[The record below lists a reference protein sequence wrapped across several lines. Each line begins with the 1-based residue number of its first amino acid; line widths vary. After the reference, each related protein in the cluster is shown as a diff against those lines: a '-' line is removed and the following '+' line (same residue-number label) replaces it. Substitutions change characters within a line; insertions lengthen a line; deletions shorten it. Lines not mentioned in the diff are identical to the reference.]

1 MSLKKIRDS
10 VLTITFT
17 LVNAMDS
24 SKSVLSSSE
33 VAFPRGGSSVLT
45 PLEVKEISNEATR
58 DVLFEAAASTS
69 TSKRTKSSDHS
80 NKRQKKQKKSKDSQP
95 AEEVSVPIERFTF
108 KTLLPGSYVLGQIVE
123 INSLDLAIAMGDNL
137 VGYVPITSISDEFSE
152 AVEKYEQES
161 DNEDDDEDEEKLPKL
176 SNAFT
181 VGQWL
186 RAKVVTSENQRK
198 RIELSIEP
206 QSVNESIELEDL
218 VSGFQLQ
225 ASVKSVEDHGVI
237 LNIGILDLSGF
248 ISNKEL
254 KNADGIQDLRV
265 GSVLLTTVVSKPS
278 SRTVNLKPSQ
288 GTAGNL
294 KKQTIST
301 ISSIDSIKP
310 GIIVDALIADV
321 SKNGVAAR
329 VLGLLDGTFTLPHIG
344 EYSVEKLK
352 HKFAI
357 GSSIKA
363 KIIAVL
369 NIGGTKKIILS
380 QLEDVLAL
388 KTGDVAGPLEAFPVG
403 HIFEEV
409 TVKAGDSD
417 YLYVD
422 FGSADFKG
430 QCHNSKIDS
439 QLDLSINYTIGSK
452 HRARV
457 IGFNSIDNLLVVTL
471 DPKAINA
478 KFLNTDNIPVG
489 ASVEGEV
496 LKVLDSSAGLIV
508 NVDGFEALVP
518 SNHMSDIKLAYPERK
533 FRIGSKIKGRI
544 LGKKG
549 KKLLVTLRKSFA
561 SLEDNEVLSSFDQ
574 ATVGFK
580 TRGTVDRFVH
590 GGAIIAFFGKMKAF
604 LPKSEV
610 SETFVN
616 DITQHLKIGQSVT
629 ATVININEDEQ
640 KLQVTLRQST
650 ELTSEQAQA
659 IQELV
664 SGRSVITVIVVEKTK
679 DAVVVESEGSNL
691 HGILECGHLSDG
703 SFEHNRHILKQTAI
717 GKKLEVLV
725 LEKDEKSRL
734 IHVTA
739 KQSLIE
745 SANLNEFPITFEDIK
760 ASKKVIHGYIKSVT
774 NMGLFVSFGGKL
786 TGLVSSR
793 YASEGSMEDFSK
805 LYHKLQSVA
814 CDVVK
819 FEDDS
824 QRFWLSLS
832 DDKAEANVKLINPL
846 DTTKKR
852 SNDYTPGTITKGLVK
867 VIKPSYLGVQLAD
880 NLMARIDITNCFNSW
895 SDIKDKKHPLGQFQK
910 DDEITAKVIGYH
922 DNKKNTFSPIGQ
934 GASKRNTL
942 ELSLLQ
948 KDLDSDETIY
958 SNCKLEDLVHDKE
971 YVVFVNSISKGFIW
985 TNVSLDTKARISV
998 MELSDDASIL
1008 NDLEENLPVGA
1019 AVKASLKA
1027 FDSEHNV
1034 AIFANRTN
1042 LITSVD
1048 DVKVGM
1054 KLPARVLKV
1063 TESYV
1068 LVGLGEHVIASA
1080 FITDALNNYDDKITE
1095 VFSIGDFI
1103 SAAVIAVDTENH
1115 KVAVSLRDGSAVD
1128 KCIESIEDLKP
1139 GLVVKGFIKSIANNG
1154 LFISLGR
1161 SIFALVRIS
1170 DISDVYLKDWK
1181 KDFKLYQKVEGK
1193 ILSCKVEGRVLMT
1206 MKESAVNGTSESAK
1220 TFEELQVGDIYEGTV
1235 KRVVDFGVFV
1245 QLDGTL
1251 NVSGLCHHSEISDN
1265 KIDTVSALFGE
1276 GDRVKVKV
1284 LDINGEKQQL
1294 SLGMKA
1300 SYFTD
1305 AVSPRMD
1312 MDVDEEDEEEDE
1324 EEDDEEEDDDDE
1336 DEVMEDAYDS
1346 SSDSSDEEESSDIDA
1361 GSEKSLGL
1369 STNGFDWT
1377 ASILDQAEDNES
1389 SSDDE
1394 GFMDD
1399 KKKKKRSKSSSHHD
1413 DKTGDLNTRAPES
1426 VSDFERLL
1434 VGNPSSS
1441 ILWMNYMSFQLQLGE
1456 IDKAREIGERA
1467 LKTINYREEQEK
1479 MNIWIAMLNLENTF
1493 GSDESLDEVF
1503 KRAAQYMD
1511 SLVMHQ
1517 KLVGIFIMSE
1527 KYDKATELLKTM
1539 SKKFGKH
1546 VSVWVQYG
1554 AYLLDRK
1561 LNDDAHEVLSRAL
1574 QVLAKRD
1581 HIEVVKKFAQLEF
1594 NKGDPEQ
1601 GRSLF
1606 EGLVSDA
1613 PKRIDLWNVYIDQE
1627 IKQDDKEKVE
1637 DLFERIVTK
1646 KLSRKQAKFFF
1657 SKWLSFEE
1665 DKGDEQS
1672 AARVKA
1678 LATEYVQKNSE

>member
-1 MSLKKIRDS
+1 MES
-10 VLTITFT
+10 T
-17 LVNAMDS
+17 

-58 DVLFEAAASTS
+58 DVLFEAAAATS
-69 TSKRTKSSDHS
+69 SSKRTKSSAVQS
-80 NKRQKKQKKSKDSQP
+80 NKRQKKQKKAP
-95 AEEVSVPIERFTF
+95 EAVEEQTVQIERFSF
-108 KTLLPGSYVLGQIVE
+108 KTLLPGSYVLGQIVQV
-123 INSLDLAIAMGDNL
+123 NNLDLAIAIGDNL
-137 VGYVPITSISDEFSE
+137 LGYVPIPSISDEFS
-152 AVEKYEQES
+152 AALEKYEQDS
-161 DNEDDDEDEEKLPKL
+161 DSEDEEEHELPKL
-176 SNAFT
+176 SNAFKI
-181 VGQWL
+181 GQWV
-186 RAKVVTSENQRK
+186 RAKVATNESQRK

-206 QSVNESIELEDL
+206 LSVNENIELDDL
-218 VSGFQLQ
+218 VGGFQLQ
-225 ASVKSVEDHGVI
+225 ASVKSIEDHGII

-254 KNADGIQDLRV
+254 KKVEGIEIEDLSV

-288 GTAGNL
+288 GTSGNL
-294 KKQTIST
+294 KKVTIST

-329 VLGLLDGTFTLPHIG
+329 VFGLLDGTFTLPHIG
-344 EYSVEKLK
+344 DYSADKLK

-357 GSSIKA
+357 GSSVKA
-363 KIIAVL
+363 RIIGVL

-380 QLEDVLAL
+380 QLPNILSLTPVDIE
-388 KTGDVAGPLEAFPVG
+388 GPLEAFPVG

-409 TVKAGDSD
+409 TIKSGDSE

-439 QLDLSINYTIGSK
+439 DLDLNINYTIGSK
-452 HRARV
+452 HKARV
-457 IGFNSIDNLLVVTL
+457 VGFNSIDNLLVVTL

-489 ASVEGEV
+489 AAIEGQV
-496 LKVLDSSAGLIV
+496 LKVLDNGAGLIV

-518 SNHMSDIKLAYPERK
+518 SNHMSDIKLTYPERK

-544 LGKKG
+544 LGKSG
-549 KKLLVTLRKSFA
+549 KKLLVTIRKSFT
-561 SLEDNEVLSSFDQ
+561 SLEDDQVLSSFAD
-574 ATVGFK
+574 AKIGLK
-580 TRGTVDRFVH
+580 TQGTVDRFVH
-590 GGAIIAFFGKMKAF
+590 GGAIIAFFGKVKAF

-616 DITQHLKIGQSVT
+616 DISEHLKVGQSV
-629 ATVININEDEQ
+629 AASIININEEEQ
-640 KLQVTLRQST
+640 KLQVTLRQSA
-650 ELTSEQAQA
+650 ELTAEQAK
-659 IQELV
+659 IILELV
-664 SGRSVITVIVVEKTK
+664 PGRSIINVLVVEKNKT
-679 DAVVVESEGSNL
+679 AVVVESEGSNL
-691 HGILECGHLSDG
+691 RGLLEFGHLSDG

-717 GKKLEVLV
+717 GTKLEVLV

-734 IHVTA
+734 IHVSA
-739 KQSLIE
+739 KKSLIE
-745 SANLNEFPITFEDIK
+745 SAKLNEFPTSFDDIK
-760 ASKKVIHGYIKSVT
+760 DAKKVIHGYIKSVT

-786 TGLVSSR
+786 TGLVTAR

-805 LYHKLQSVA
+805 LYHKHQSVA
-814 CDVVK
+814 CDVIK
-819 FEDDS
+819 FEDES

-846 DTTKKR
+846 DSTKKR
-852 SNDYTPGTITKGLVK
+852 SNDYAPGTITKGLVK
-867 VIKPSYLGVQLAD
+867 IIKPTFLGIQLAD

-895 SDIKDKKHPLGQFQK
+895 DEIENKASPLAQFKK

-934 GASKRNTL
+934 GANKRNTL
-942 ELSLLQ
+942 ELSLLK
-948 KDLDSDETIY
+948 KDLESEETIY
-958 SNCKLEDLVHDKE
+958 STLKLEDIKKDQE
-971 YVVFVNSISKGFIW
+971 YVVFINTISKGFIW
-985 TNVSLDTKARISV
+985 ANISLDTKARISI

-1008 NDLEENLPVGA
+1008 NNLEENLPIGA
-1019 AVKASLKA
+1019 AVKASLKG

-1042 LITSVD
+1042 IITSVD

-1054 KLPARVLKV
+1054 KIPTRVLKV

-1103 SAAVIAVDTENH
+1103 SATVIAVDKENQ
-1115 KVAVSLRDGSAVD
+1115 KVAVSLRDENAVD
-1128 KCIESIEDLKP
+1128 KCIESVEDLKP
-1139 GLVVKGFIKSIANNG
+1139 GLVIKGFIKSIANNG

-1161 SIFALVRIS
+1161 SIFALVRVS
-1170 DISDVYLKDWK
+1170 DVSDVYLKDWK
-1181 KDFKLYQKVEGK
+1181 KDFKLYQQVVGK
-1193 ILSCKVEGRVLMT
+1193 IVSCKVEGRVLMT
-1206 MKESAVNGTSESAK
+1206 LKESAVDGSIESAK
-1220 TFEELQVGDIYEGTV
+1220 TFEELEVGDIYEGSI
-1235 KRVVDFGVFV
+1235 KRVMDFGVFV
-1245 QLDGTL
+1245 KLDGTL
-1251 NVSGLCHHSEISDN
+1251 DVSGLCHHSEISDN
-1265 KIDTVSALFGE
+1265 KVENVSALFGE

-1284 LDINGEKQQL
+1284 LDIIADKKQL

-1305 AVSPRMD
+1305 AVSPRTDD
-1312 MDVDEEDEEEDE
+1312 MEVDSEDE
-1324 EEDDEEEDDDDE
+1324 EEDDDEEEDEDDDE
-1336 DEVMEDAYDS
+1336 DEEDVEDEVMQDAAFN
-1346 SSDSSDEEESSDIDA
+1346 SSDDESSDEEESSDKDT
-1361 GSEKSLGL
+1361 GSSKSLGL

-1394 GFMDD
+1394 DFMAD
-1399 KKKKKRSKSSSHHD
+1399 KKKKKKSKASAHQD

-1479 MNIWIAMLNLENTF
+1479 MNIWIALLNLENTF

-1511 SLVMHQ
+1511 SLTMHQ

-1527 KYDKATELLKTM
+1527 KYDKTTELFKTM
-1539 SKKFGKH
+1539 TKKFGSH

-1561 LNDDAHEVLSRAL
+1561 LHDDAHEVLSRAL
-1574 QVLAKRD
+1574 QVLSKRD

-1627 IKQDDKEKVE
+1627 IKQQDKEKVE
-1637 DLFERIVTK
+1637 DLFERVVAK

-1665 DKGDEQS
+1665 EQGDEQS

-1678 LATEYVQKNSE
+1678 LATEYVQKNASE